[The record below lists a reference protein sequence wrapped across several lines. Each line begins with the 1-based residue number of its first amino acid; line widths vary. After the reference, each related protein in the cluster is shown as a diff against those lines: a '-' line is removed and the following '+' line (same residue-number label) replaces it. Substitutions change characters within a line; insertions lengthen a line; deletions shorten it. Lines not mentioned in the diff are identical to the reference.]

1 MKKPMSLTLPQRI
14 KILEEIRS
22 LVLAKHFDGRHT
34 GGDYRLW
41 QQSFDARTVVVT
53 EADSDEEFEER
64 VRAILKSL
72 GSSHTAL
79 IRRMANDMPS
89 QHAIN
94 ATVSAFEQAGRGPV
108 WMFQDVIEDG
118 IAFRAG
124 IKPGE
129 ILSQIDGQDIHPPN
143 KPAFGLGAIHQLTVV
158 NSSPRSVTL
167 EIPNRAAKDR
177 PPLIEP
183 RSLTHRMLDG
193 HIGLIK
199 VASFPGSI
207 GKELA
212 AGLTE
217 AVADL
222 NRAGCLGMIFD
233 LRGNVGGG
241 LGSLRLMSLLCS
253 DKRPIGHSFTRRGL
267 EKGLNKHQLVRIGK
281 IPTRKIDLLAMVV
294 KFRFIHKDRSMV
306 LMTEGLGPQ
315 PFHGRIALL
324 VNEHTYS
331 AAEMVAD
338 FAKQNRLATLVGTT
352 TAGQVLGAANFKLSH
367 GYTLRMPVAC
377 WYSWNEQCIE
387 GKGVEPDVQMPL
399 EREDLLSGRDRQLE
413 EARDSIAR

>member
-1 MKKPMSLTLPQRI
+1 MKNPMSLTRPERT
-14 KILEEIRS
+14 KILGEIKS
-22 LVLAKHFDGRHT
+22 LILAKHFDGRHT
-34 GGDYRLW
+34 VADYRLW
-41 QQSFDARTVVVT
+41 EENLDARTGVVAAV
-53 EADSDEEFEER
+53 DSDEKFEEG
-64 VRAILKSL
+64 VRAILDSL
-72 GSSHTAL
+72 GSSHTAF
-79 IRRMANDMPS
+79 IRRIANDMPA

-94 ATVSAFEQAGRGPV
+94 ATVSAFEQAGRGAV

-124 IKPGE
+124 IKPGD
-129 ILSQIDGQDIHPPN
+129 ILSQIDGHDIRPPN
-143 KPAFGLGAIHQLTVV
+143 KPAFSLGATHQLTVL
-158 NSSPRSVTL
+158 NGTLRSVTL

-183 RSLTHRMLDG
+183 RSVTHKMLDG
-193 HIGLIK
+193 NIGLIK

-217 AVADL
+217 AVANL
-222 NRAGCLGMIFD
+222 NRAGCRGMIFD

-241 LGSLRLMSLLCS
+241 LGSLRLMSLLCA

-306 LMTEGLGPQ
+306 LMTEGLGAQ
-315 PFHGRIALL
+315 PFHGRIAILI
-324 VNEHTYS
+324 NEHTYS

-338 FAKQNRLATLVGTT
+338 FAKQNRLATLVGMT
-352 TAGQVLGAANFKLSH
+352 TAGQVLGGANFKLSH

-377 WYSWNEQCIE
+377 WYSWNDECIE
-387 GKGVEPDVQMPL
+387 GKGVETDLQVAV
-399 EREDLLSGRDRQLE
+399 EREDLLAGRDRQLE
-413 EARDSIAR
+413 EARRVLL